1 MIKAVLFDLG
11 DTLLDF
17 QPMDRPALF
26 RGVAETTYKFLQDH
40 GCALPSFAT
49 YYRRHLWVVRRAY
62 VWATLRGRE
71 VDSVRAMQRFCGK
84 QGYPTDE
91 AFITEL
97 LWMWYQPIIPRSSV
111 AGDVIPTLQR
121 LRDAGLKMGIVSNTL
136 LPGRVLDRHL
146 EMVGL
151 KEFFP
156 VRIYSSE
163 ITYRKPKA
171 IMFRAALAQIAAG
184 AEECLFVGDMV
195 KTDIV
200 GARRVGMRS
209 VLRRTARKQ
218 DYSAADHVIDC
229 IGDLIP
235 LVLGNGVAAPSAD
248 HRQ

>member
-26 RGVAETTYKFLQDH
+26 RGAAEATYGFLQGR
-40 GCALPSFAT
+40 GCVMPSFAT
-49 YYRRHLWVVRRAY
+49 YYRRHLWVVRWAY

-71 VDSVRAMQRFCGK
+71 VASVSAMQRFCGK

-111 AGDVIPTLQR
+111 ADDVIPTLR
-121 LRDAGLKMGIVSNTL
+121 SLRDAGLKLGIVSNTL

-146 EMVGL
+146 DRVGL

-163 ITYRKPKA
+163 ITYRKPKS
-171 IMFRAALAQIAAG
+171 IIFLAALAQIAVDAD
-184 AEECLFVGDMV
+184 ECLFVGDMV

-200 GARRVGMRS
+200 GARRVGMPS

-218 DYSAADHVIDC
+218 DDSAADHVIDC
-229 IGDLIP
+229 IGDLP
-235 LVLGNGVAAPSAD
+235 QVVWPAGEAGQRAV
-248 HRQ
+248 

>member
-1 MIKAVLFDLG
+1 MIRAVLFDLG

-26 RGVAETTYKFLQDH
+26 RGVAETTYGFLQSR
-40 GCALPSFAT
+40 GCALPAFGT
-49 YYRRHLWVVRRAY
+49 YYRRHIWAVRRAY
-62 VWATLRGRE
+62 IWATLRGRE
-71 VDSVRAMQRFCGK
+71 IDSVRAMQRFCAK

-91 AFITEL
+91 AFITDL

-111 AGDVIPTLQR
+111 AADVIPTLQS

-156 VRIYSSE
+156 VRVYSSE
-163 ITYRKPKA
+163 ITYRKPKP
-171 IMFRAALAQIAAG
+171 IIFQAALAEIAVG
-184 AEECLFVGDMV
+184 ADECLFVGDMV

-218 DYSAADHVIDC
+218 NYSAADDVIDC
-229 IGDLIP
+229 IGELP
-235 LVLGNGVAAPSAD
+235 RLVLGDQSVAQVA
-248 HRQ
+248 QQGQ